1 MDLLTLVAQCQIKKK
16 SFLFSICMSCFFFCC
31 VRCLYSNF
39 FIMKC
44 CCLLKRK
51 SAQNIFV
58 NQWCAINGQVL
69 FLKVLNFLFGM
80 VNYREKKKKKNVS
93 SCFIQMWLKVNQRG
107 KDPIWSVKQG
117 TRLRYQTTGS
127 IQLFSVFFSFLELH
141 VHIVLWRACLQ
152 SAMCSVKALF
162 VDDSSSIVALICCSA
177 CPLLFC
183 TLPLC
188 YVQCF

>member
-1 MDLLTLVAQCQIKKK
+1 MSDKKKK

-80 VNYREKKKKKNVS
+80 VNYREKKEEEECIILFYSNVTEGES
-93 SCFIQMWLKVNQRG
+93 KR
-107 KDPIWSVKQG
+107 QG
-117 TRLRYQTTGS
+117 PHLICETRNEAS
-127 IQLFSVFFSFLELH
+127 ISNDWFYSALFCFFSFLELH
-141 VHIVLWRACLQ
+141 VHIVLWSGEHVFSRRCVL
-152 SAMCSVKALF
+152 SRPYLSM
-162 VDDSSSIVALICCSA
+162 
-177 CPLLFC
+177 
-183 TLPLC
+183 TLHPS
-188 YVQCF
+188 